1 MKDYS
6 FGNFL
11 LELRE
16 RSGLSQFQLGR
27 LVGVTDKAVSKWE
40 TGKSKPKLDLLFK
53 LADIFE
59 VTVEELKACKYN
71 SSNDEKEKGVFAMK
85 KDIWQKVQ
93 KKLKEKYGASQ
104 HIEVSNR
111 FLSEFS
117 VLKDNDIII
126 YWDLISEINKLAESK
141 GCYVRSRGTIG
152 SSFVAYLLG
161 ATEVNPLKP
170 HYYCPK
176 CHNIEFSDTEYCGW
190 DLEDKKCS
198 CGASFVK
205 DGHNISFES
214 VGSTLYQGTHFD
226 LCVPKEISEE
236 TKTLI
241 EKRFKGCK
249 FLNVAIEPNDMV
261 KGIVVIDD
269 NNSQVVNGMTI
280 SVEDKIKKYA
290 KYPSF
295 NILKNITLDSVTE
308 LYKVTGSTYK
318 HADYYN
324 YQVLAEFKNNNTE
337 NILEFGS
344 ERLKKL
350 IDKCKPVSY
359 GDLLKLNGLSHS
371 TDAFEDNAEILL
383 SKGYELKDILA
394 FREDVF
400 DYIRS
405 KCLNKNISDVGIPLK
420 ITEDVRKGIYAR
432 KGIPEDIR
440 ALLINIECEE
450 WFVESIQKIKYLF
463 PKAHC
468 VAILRQALILMW
480 YKIKFPEAFK
490 EISEKHKRLKEE

>member
-11 LELRE
+11 LELRK
-16 RSGLSQFQLGR
+16 RSGLSQFQLGK

-40 TGKSKPKLDLLFK
+40 NSSSKPEISLLLE
-53 LADIFE
+53 LATVLG
-59 VTVEELKACKYN
+59 VTVDELLTCKYH
-71 SSNDEKEKGVFAMK
+71 SSNDEKQKGVFAMK

-93 KKLKEKYGASQ
+93 RNLKEMYGVNQ

-117 VLKDNDIII
+117 VLKDDDIII
-126 YWDLISEINKLAESK
+126 YWDLISEIYKLSELK
-141 GCYVRSRGTIG
+141 GCYIRSWGTIG

-161 ATEVNPLKP
+161 ATEVNPLRA

-190 DLEDKKCS
+190 DLKDKKCS
-198 CGASFVK
+198 CGTTLVK

-214 VGSTLYQGTHFD
+214 VGSTLYQGAHFD
-226 LCVPKEISEE
+226 LCVPKEILEE
-236 TKTLI
+236 TKLLI
-241 EKRFKGCK
+241 EKHFEGCK
-249 FLNVAIEPNDMV
+249 FLNVAIEPNGMV

-269 NNSQVVNGMTI
+269 NNSEVVNGETI
-280 SVEDKIKKYA
+280 SVEEKVKKYA

-295 NILKNITLDSVTE
+295 NILKNITLDSIKE
-308 LYKVTGSTYK
+308 LYKVTGSAYK
-318 HADYYN
+318 YTDYYN
-324 YQVLAEFKNNNTE
+324 NKVLEEFKTNNTE

-344 ERLKKL
+344 DRLKQL
-350 IDKCKPVSY
+350 IEKCKPISY
-359 GDLLKLNGLSHS
+359 GELLKLNGLSHA
-371 TDAFEDNAEILL
+371 TDAFENNAEVLL
-383 SKGYELKDILA
+383 SEGHKLKDVLA

-400 DYIRS
+400 DYIRI
-405 KCLNKNISDVGIPLK
+405 KCLNKNISDIGIPLK
-420 ITEDVRKGIYAR
+420 IMEDVRKGIYAR
-432 KGIPEDIR
+432 RGLPEDIR
-440 ALLINIECEE
+440 TLLINIECEE
-450 WFVESIQKIKYLF
+450 WFIESIQKIRYLF

-480 YKIKFPEAFK
+480 YKIKFPEKFEEVSK
-490 EISEKHKRLKEE
+490 RSEKE

>member
-6 FGNFL
+6 FGEFL
-11 LELRE
+11 FKLRK
-16 RSGLSQFQLGR
+16 RSGLSQFQLGK

-40 TGKSKPKLDLLFK
+40 NSNSMPETPLLLE
-53 LADIFE
+53 LATVLG
-59 VTVEELKACKYN
+59 VTVDELLTCKYN

-85 KDIWQKVQ
+85 KDIWQKAQ
-93 KKLKEKYGASQ
+93 NNLKEKYGSNQ
-104 HIEVSNR
+104 NIEVSNR

-117 VLKDNDIII
+117 VLKDDDIII
-126 YWDLISEINKLAESK
+126 YWDLISEINKLAISK
-141 GCYVRSRGTIG
+141 GCYIRSWGTIG
-152 SSFVAYLLG
+152 SSFVAYILG
-161 ATEVNPLKP
+161 ATEVNPLKA
-170 HYYCPK
+170 HYYCPN
-176 CHNIEFSDTEYCGW
+176 CHNVEFSDTEYCGW
-190 DLEDKKCS
+190 DLADKKCS
-198 CGASFVK
+198 CGTTFVK

-214 VGSTLYQGTHFD
+214 VSSTLYQGAHFD
-226 LCVPKEISEE
+226 LCVPKEIAEE
-236 TKTLI
+236 TKALI
-241 EKRFKGCK
+241 EKHFEGCK
-249 FLNVAIEPNDMV
+249 FLNVAIEPKGMV

-269 NNSQVVNGMTI
+269 NNSEVVNGETI
-280 SVEDKIKKYA
+280 SVEEKIKKFS

-295 NILKNITLDSVTE
+295 NILKNITLDSVKE
-308 LYKVTGSTYK
+308 LYKATGFDYK
-318 HADYYN
+318 YTDYYN
-324 YQVLAEFKNNNTE
+324 NKVLAEFKNNNCE

-490 EISEKHKRLKEE
+490 EISEKYKKLKEE